1 MSPMVLCPVMTLLP
15 FTMLSLTTRAYRC
28 LPPNPLKCC
37 LEVRGRRAGAVPEGI
52 EWGAL
57 TVPGDGPGGLGAA
70 KPFGQVEKCCLSL
83 RQNLDFHLY
92 HIADV

>member
-1 MSPMVLCPVMTLLP
+1 MTLLP

-57 TVPGDGPGGLGAA
+57 TVPGDGPGGAG
-70 KPFGQVEKCCLSL
+70 CCQTLWTGGKMLPVPKTESRFSSL
-83 RQNLDFHLY
+83 PHC
-92 HIADV
+92 